1 MAKTKKTA
9 KSKKIKKTGKKKA
22 ILARRGVSAPEYFL
36 FGFIITGAFLFAFLS
51 WQSAGNIQTS
61 FLTTDTLKDKIAFEK
76 KIKKVTKGYP
86 IEEMAP
92 YISRKKKRT
101 ASFLVAIAKKES
113 NWGRHAPK
121 KNGRECFNYWGYRG
135 SENPTASGYSCFDSP
150 QHAVNVVGR
159 RINKLVSQKV
169 DTPKEMILWKC
180 GSLSCARK
188 NRGAAKWIWDVEKYY
203 QKIYPIAKNKNKKV
217 AFKVHK

>member
-1 MAKTKKTA
+1 MAKTKKSA

-180 GSLSCARK
+180 GGLSCARK
-188 NRGAAKWIWDVEKYY
+188 DRGAAKWIWDVEKYY
-203 QKIYPIAKNKNKKV
+203 QKIYPIAKSKNKKV
-217 AFKVHK
+217 AFKIHK